1 MPMTCSQ
8 LKEQL
13 DQQIEHDAFCKSVT
27 VIEVRNRQEIED
39 SGKIKYSMNIPLP
52 HLIEDPHRLLADF
65 PKDRKLVFQ
74 CASGRRSHMAATK
87 AVEAGFTNVYNL
99 EGGLAAWK
107 AEYPLQ
113 PFKKNHS
120 PTIHTI
126 LDPATDTAQ
135 YIVTDEDTRETLL
148 IDPVLDYDPFSGTV
162 KADTAK
168 QLIEFVQKYHLNV
181 TKIIDTHVHAV
192 KLPFHFNSSHPIVSP
207 NPFGLGSSF
216 SRKLSSPAFGPQVG
230 LTVVTLRYTTLQHPQ
245 LLTRPFVLAQPPF
258 LIGNNVTKVQTVFR
272 DKYNFEPRDLP
283 TTGEQF
289 SQLVGDGTE
298 WTLGKDIRCKA
309 IATPGHTPACMSWLI
324 GDALFAGDTLFM
336 PDIGTA
342 RCDFPGGS
350 AEQMYKSIHT
360 LYDTLLDDTRVFVG
374 HDYPSERPYAFVTF
388 LEAHKRNNKMINEK
402 VGLEDYIKA
411 RKRRDD
417 QLKAPRYLHPSLQTN
432 LRGGDLPVAERRT
445 GEIDKEAG
453 RFFKIPVRF
462 IE

>member
-1 MPMTCSQ
+1 
-8 LKEQL
+8 
-13 DQQIEHDAFCKSVT
+13 
-27 VIEVRNRQEIED
+27 
-39 SGKIKYSMNIPLP
+39 
-52 HLIEDPHRLLADF
+52 
-65 PKDRKLVFQ
+65 
-74 CASGRRSHMAATK
+74 MAATK

-113 PFKKNHS
+113 SFKNNHS
-120 PTIHTI
+120 PTVHTI

-181 TKIIDTHVHAV
+181 TKIIDTHVHAD
-192 KLPFHFNSSHPIVSP
+192 H
-207 NPFGLGSSF
+207 
-216 SRKLSSPAFGPQVG
+216 LSAGNY
-230 LTVVTLRYTTLQHPQ
+230 LHQH
-245 LLTRPFVLAQPPF
+245 LAHKPPF

-402 VGLEDYIKA
+402 VGLEHYIKA

>member
-1 MPMTCSQ
+1 MKSMWSACLTRHKPGMLRMVHSRVNYSVMPITCSQ

-39 SGKIKYSMNIPLP
+39 SGKIKYSVNIPLP

-87 AVEAGFTNVYNL
+87 ALEAGFTNVYNL
-99 EGGLAAWK
+99 EGGLTAWK

-120 PTIHTI
+120 PTVHTI
-126 LDPATDTAQ
+126 LDNATDTAQ
-135 YIVTDEDTRETLL
+135 YIVTDEDTRETIL

-181 TKIIDTHVHAV
+181 TKIIDTHVHAD
-192 KLPFHFNSSHPIVSP
+192 H
-207 NPFGLGSSF
+207 
-216 SRKLSSPAFGPQVG
+216 LSAGKYLHQH
-230 LTVVTLRYTTLQHPQ
+230 LTNK
-245 LLTRPFVLAQPPF
+245 PPL
-258 LIGNNVTKVQTVFR
+258 LIGHNVTKVQSVFR

-289 SQLVGDGTE
+289 SQLIGDATE
-298 WTLGKDIRCKA
+298 WTLGNDIRCKA

-350 AEQMYKSIHT
+350 AEQMYQSIHKI
-360 LYDTLLDDTRVFVG
+360 YDTLLDDTRVFVG
-374 HDYPSERPYAFVTF
+374 HDYPSERPYSFVTF
-388 LEAHKRNNKMINEK
+388 LEAHKRNNKMINER
-402 VGLEDYIKA
+402 VSLEDYIKA
-411 RKRRDD
+411 RKLRDD

-432 LRGGDLPVAERRT
+432 LRGGDLPAAERRK
-445 GEIDKEAG
+445 GECDKEAG
-453 RFFKIPVRF
+453 QFFKIPVRF